1 MTRLNSLAAAV
12 IGALACV
19 AAQAMPIV
27 YKTSLS
33 GAAEDPPVASPG
45 TGLATVVLDLL
56 AHTMTVDIIFNGLV
70 GTTTAA
76 HIHCCTV
83 VAGAGNV
90 GVATQTPTFVGFPLG
105 VTAGVYSNTFDLTLA
120 SSWNPAFITANGG
133 TPAGAEAVLAAG
145 VEAGRAY
152 VNVHTS
158 FSGSGEIRGF
168 LQAVPE
174 PASLALMALSLA
186 ALAVTSRKRFT

>member
-1 MTRLNSLAAAV
+1 
-12 IGALACV
+12 
-19 AAQAMPIV
+19 
-27 YKTSLS
+27 
-33 GAAEDPPVASPG
+33 
-45 TGLATVVLDLL
+45 
-56 AHTMTVDIIFNGLV
+56 MTVDIIFNGLV